1 MIDKRVIVLI
11 GVLVVAAVLILVVST
26 VNINF
31 SSGQR
36 GISFTALIDTMQE
49 SEPGSSELVLADT
62 YSNNQ
67 QITITDKIIAM
78 KSTDYSTAFYF
89 LYSGAVWV
97 NETSGTNF
105 DVITYQGEDL
115 HVRNALFS
123 VTVNGD
129 IHALYDVGDMIT
141 LRTSVKM
148 SGGHPVLSGI
158 WVVIG
163 D

>member
-1 MIDKRVIVLI
+1 MIDKKVIILI
-11 GVLVVAAVLILVVST
+11 GVLVVVALLVLVVST
-26 VNINF
+26 MKLDF
-31 SSGQR
+31 SGGQ
-36 GISFTALIDTMQE
+36 GGASFTALIDTMQE
-49 SEPGSSELVLADT
+49 TEPGSLELVLPDT
-62 YSNNQ
+62 YTSNQ

-78 KSTDYSTAFYF
+78 RSTDYSTTFYF
-89 LYSGAVWV
+89 LYSGTVWI

-129 IHALYDVGDMIT
+129 MHALYDIGDMIT
-141 LRTSVKM
+141 LKTSVKI
-148 SGGHPVLSGI
+148 SGGNAMLSGT
-158 WVVIG
+158 WVVVA